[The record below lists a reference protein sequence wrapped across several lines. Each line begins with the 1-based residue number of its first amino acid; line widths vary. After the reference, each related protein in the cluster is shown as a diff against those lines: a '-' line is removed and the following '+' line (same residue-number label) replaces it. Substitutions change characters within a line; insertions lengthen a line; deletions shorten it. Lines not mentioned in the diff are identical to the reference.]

1 MTATDAR
8 PLGGDDRPDRRTAV
22 SGSAHGRGRG
32 RGRLVG
38 WLVLLVVL
46 AGALAYGATDS
57 VGRRTP
63 DQRAR
68 DLAESIACPT
78 CDGQAV
84 ADSDA
89 DASKAIRE
97 FIEARIAEGQSDSQI
112 RDELAASFG
121 EHLLLEPGRSGVSS
135 LVWALP
141 VAGLVVALAGLVF
154 AFRRWRAD
162 DVAQA
167 TEADRALVDQARVR
181 AAGGGSDGGDTA
193 APGRDAPSGAEAPTQ
208 SRLSAGGGEPE
219 RS

>member
-1 MTATDAR
+1 VTATDAV
-8 PLGGDDRPDRRTAV
+8 PVGGTDRPGGRSSVSASARR
-22 SGSAHGRGRG
+22 RG

-46 AGALAYGATDS
+46 AGALVYGATDS

-68 DLAESIACPT
+68 DLAESVACPT

-89 DASKAIRE
+89 EASKAIRE
-97 FIEARIAEGQSDSQI
+97 FIEARIAEGQSDGQI

-141 VAGLVVALAGLVF
+141 VAGLVVALAGLAL
-154 AFRRWRAD
+154 AFRRWRD
-162 DVAQA
+162 DGVEQA
-167 TEADRALVDQARVR
+167 TEADRALVEQARAR
-181 AAGGGSDGGDTA
+181 AAGRSTDGVETA
-193 APGRDAPSGAEAPTQ
+193 APGTDASGGEAAAGDPVP
-208 SRLSAGGGEPE
+208 AGGDESG